1 MANKKISELPAG
13 TLPISGGELLP
24 VVQGGETVYI
34 PASELRGADGEDGA
48 PGAAGL
54 SAYEV
59 AVSEGFVGTEAE
71 WLASLVG
78 PEGPQGPPG
87 SPGGAPTWD
96 DVTGKPTTFPPGGG
110 AGGVLSGSFP
120 NPGFAVD
127 MATQGELDA
136 LASSTTSALAGK
148 VGTVSGK
155 GLSTEDYTTIEK
167 TKLAGIATG
176 ATANSADATLL
187 ARANHTGTQAIS
199 TVTGLQTALD
209 GKLAGTEKGAAN
221 GVATLGADSKIL
233 AAQLPAIAITDVFTV
248 ASQAAMLALTA
259 ERGDIAVRSDLNKT
273 FALSTDS
280 PSTLTDWIELKTPT
294 DAVLSVAG
302 RTGAVTLTKSDV
314 GLGNVDN
321 TADTAKPVSTAQQA
335 ALDLKLPLDF
345 SGLTTD
351 ASIDGTETVALSGGT
366 KSLVS
371 AIFTWFKTQANSWTA
386 RQTFKDVV
394 ETVFAITDGGS
405 VDLNPA
411 NGTIQTWTLG
421 ANRTPTATNFVAGQ
435 GVTLMVD
442 DGTAYTITWS
452 TIGVTWLTS
461 DGLAPTLKTSGYTAI
476 VLWKVGST
484 VYGK

>member
-1 MANKKISELPAG
+1 MANLKISELDAG
-13 TLPISGGELLP
+13 TTPLIGDELVA
-24 VVQGGETVYI
+24 VVQGGVTVRV
-34 PASELRGADGEDGA
+34 PASELQGAPGADGA

-59 AVSEGFVGTEAE
+59 ALTNGFVGTEAE

-78 PEGPQGPPG
+78 PEGPAGSGGPT
-87 SPGGAPTWD
+87 AWD
-96 DVTGKPTTFPPGGG
+96 DITGKPTTFPAGGG
-110 AGGVLSGSFP
+110 AGGVLSGTFP

-136 LASSTTSALAGK
+136 LASATTAALSGK
-148 VGTVSGK
+148 VDTVVGK
-155 GLSTEDYTTIEK
+155 GLSTEDYTSAEK

-176 ATANSADATLL
+176 ASANSADATLL
-187 ARANHTGTQAIS
+187 ARTNHTGEQAIS

-209 GKLAGTEKGAAN
+209 A
-221 GVATLGADSKIL
+221 
-233 AAQLPAIAITDVFTV
+233 
-248 ASQAAMLALTA
+248 
-259 ERGDIAVRSDLNKT
+259 
-273 FALSTDS
+273 
-280 PSTLTDWIELKTPT
+280 
-294 DAVLSVAG
+294 
-302 RTGAVTLTKSDV
+302 
-314 GLGNVDN
+314 
-321 TADTAKPVSTAQQA
+321 
-335 ALDLKLPLDF
+335 KLPQDF

-351 ASIDGTETVALSGGT
+351 AGIDGTEVVPISGGFKAT
-366 KSLVS
+366 LL

-394 ETVFAITDGGS
+394 ETVYAITDGGS

-411 NGTIQTWTLG
+411 NGSIQTWTLG

-435 GVTLMVD
+435 AVTLMVD

-452 TIGVTWLTS
+452 TIGVTWLTA
-461 DGLAPTLKTSGYTAI
+461 DGNAPTFKTTGYTAI